1 MIHEITVP
9 PSLTHIGSYAFD
21 RCNTIESITIPETV
35 VWIGHHTFNSSNPK
49 EIHCKCV
56 EPPSLLYQAFHYV
69 DVKNCILYVPKG
81 AAEAYRNSFTEWGDG
96 WGLFENIVEEE

>member
-9 PSLTHIGSYAFD
+9 RSLTRIGTGAFSD
-21 RCNTIESITIPETV
+21 CVFLELLTIPETV
-35 VWIGHHTFNSSNPK
+35 VWIGFGSFAGCNLK

-81 AAEAYRNSFTEWGDG
+81 TVETYRNSFTEWGDG